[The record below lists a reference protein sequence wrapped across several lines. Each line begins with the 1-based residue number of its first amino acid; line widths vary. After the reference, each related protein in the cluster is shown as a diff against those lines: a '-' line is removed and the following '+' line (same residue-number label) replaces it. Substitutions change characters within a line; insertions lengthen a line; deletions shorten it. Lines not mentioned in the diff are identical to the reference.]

1 MADSKSRGPIKPL
14 PSVAVTAAAASQMLR
29 NAAKAR
35 GARDKNWAKCGQ
47 CECPVEIAAL
57 PSRALRFTMGEPFEL
72 STLDVSFKDVVVHA
86 VTART
91 LSVTNN
97 SGTRLDFTVRV
108 PCADKIEVQP
118 NRCSVM
124 PGESASFV
132 IKLRVAR
139 LPAGRRRV
147 DAVFKEYIFFK
158 TDFIEKRVSIS
169 YSLAAEQPSAS
180 GKAGAVSRSMED
192 LREAAASQV
201 FDKAGSVLRSTG
213 HGHQQQQL
221 KEGLAIAAHE
231 AERHSAT
238 ILQLQNELQAVQH
251 ELQSAKS
258 DASFAEAVREEL
270 HSAFPD
276 VNRLANLV
284 MDRERAENEARDA
297 RVLALLKSKD
307 ERISSLEA
315 HLADTR
321 DELQSS
327 HSSCQQLQ
335 SQLSNSERER
345 ERLSAQVS
353 ELVNLPSLLS
363 QSQKQ
368 VAALESRVQEMEPSV
383 RKAAAAQRELRDL
396 ASEIERFRARAAE
409 LEESHRGV
417 LNDQQR
423 VTASNLDL
431 SRRAAVA
438 EEQVDRL
445 VREMGSSK
453 SGSAS
458 HNVAAYIA
466 RITELENTNSILE
479 SSLQKLRQTMD
490 RQQGGSS
497 VSRSD
502 VAMSFEAATNE
513 ALKQRIVKLQRQLF
527 QSHAHCVA
535 VASKTL
541 SLK

>member
-1 MADSKSRGPIKPL
+1 
-14 PSVAVTAAAASQMLR
+14 
-29 NAAKAR
+29 
-35 GARDKNWAKCGQ
+35 
-47 CECPVEIAAL
+47 
-57 PSRALRFTMGEPFEL
+57 MGDPFEL

-86 VTART
+86 VASRN

-118 NRCSVM
+118 NRCSIM

-132 IKLRVAR
+132 VKLRVAR

-147 DAVFKEYIFFK
+147 DAVYKEYIFFK
-158 TDFIEKRVSIS
+158 TDFIEKRVAIS
-169 YSLAAEQPSAS
+169 YSLAADQPSAS

-192 LREAAASQV
+192 LREAAASQIS
-201 FDKAGSVLRSTG
+201 DKSASLLRGTAQNHS
-213 HGHQQQQL
+213 HLQS
-221 KEGLAIAAHE
+221 KDSSAMASAHE
-231 AERHSAT
+231 ADHAAAT
-238 ILQLQNELQAVQH
+238 ISMLQNELLAAQH
-251 ELQSAKS
+251 QLHSAQSE
-258 DASFAEAVREEL
+258 ASFAHAVRQEL
-270 HSAFPD
+270 DSSFPD

-284 MDRERAENEARDA
+284 MDRERSEHEARDA

-307 ERISSLEA
+307 ERILSLETQ
-315 HLADTR
+315 LASVKE
-321 DELQSS
+321 ELQTSRAS
-327 HSSCQQLQ
+327 IQQLQ
-335 SQLSNSERER
+335 SKLSSSERDRESLSVQVSDLSN
-345 ERLSAQVS
+345 
-353 ELVNLPSLLS
+353 LPALLS

-368 VAALESRVQEMEPSV
+368 VSALESRIQEMEPSV
-383 RKAAAAQRELRDL
+383 RKAAGAQRELRDL

-417 LNDQQR
+417 LVEQQR
-423 VTASNLDL
+423 ATAANLEL

-445 VREMGSSK
+445 VRELGSSK
-453 SGSAS
+453 SGSSS
-458 HNVAAYIA
+458 HNVAAYIS

-490 RQQGGSS
+490 RQQGGSG

-502 VAMSFEAATNE
+502 VTMSFEAATND
-513 ALKQRIVKLQRQLF
+513 ALKLRIVKLQRQLF

-535 VASKTL
+535 VATKTL

>member
-1 MADSKSRGPIKPL
+1 VI
-14 PSVAVTAAAASQMLR
+14 V
-29 NAAKAR
+29 NKAL
-35 GARDKNWAKCGQ
+35 KTQK
-47 CECPVEIAAL
+47 
-57 PSRALRFTMGEPFEL
+57 LRFEMGDPFEL

-86 VTART
+86 VASRN

-118 NRCSVM
+118 NRCSIM

-132 IKLRVAR
+132 VKLRVAR

-147 DAVFKEYIFFK
+147 DAVYKEYIFFK
-158 TDFIEKRVSIS
+158 TDFIEKRVAIS
-169 YSLAAEQPSAS
+169 YSLAADQPSAS

-192 LREAAASQV
+192 LREAAASQIS
-201 FDKAGSVLRSTG
+201 DKSASLLRGTAQNHSHLQSKDSSAMTS
-213 HGHQQQQL
+213 
-221 KEGLAIAAHE
+221 AHE
-231 AERHSAT
+231 ADHAAAT
-238 ILQLQNELQAVQH
+238 ISMLQNELLAAQH
-251 ELQSAKS
+251 QLHSAQSE
-258 DASFAEAVREEL
+258 ASFAHAVRQEL
-270 HSAFPD
+270 DSSFPD

-284 MDRERAENEARDA
+284 MDRERSEHEARDA

-307 ERISSLEA
+307 ERILSLETQ
-315 HLADTR
+315 LASVKE
-321 DELQSS
+321 ELQTSRAS
-327 HSSCQQLQ
+327 IQQLQ
-335 SQLSNSERER
+335 SKLSSSERDRESLSVQVSDLSN
-345 ERLSAQVS
+345 
-353 ELVNLPSLLS
+353 LPALLS

-368 VAALESRVQEMEPSV
+368 VSALESRIQEMEPSV
-383 RKAAAAQRELRDL
+383 RKAAGAQRELRDL

-417 LNDQQR
+417 LVEQQR
-423 VTASNLDL
+423 ATAANLEL

-445 VREMGSSK
+445 VRELGSSK
-453 SGSAS
+453 SGSSS
-458 HNVAAYIA
+458 HNVAAYIS

-490 RQQGGSS
+490 RQQGGSG

-502 VAMSFEAATNE
+502 VTMSFEAATND
-513 ALKQRIVKLQRQLF
+513 ALKLRIVKLQRQLF

-535 VASKTL
+535 VATKTL

>member
-1 MADSKSRGPIKPL
+1 MQSRK
-14 PSVAVTAAAASQMLR
+14 
-29 NAAKAR
+29 
-35 GARDKNWAKCGQ
+35 
-47 CECPVEIAAL
+47 
-57 PSRALRFTMGEPFEL
+57 LRFKMGEPFEM

-86 VTART
+86 VASRN

-97 SGTRLDFTVRV
+97 SGTRLDFAVRV
-108 PCADKIEVQP
+108 PCADKIEVLP

-147 DAVFKEYIFFK
+147 DAVYKEYVFFK
-158 TDFIEKRVSIS
+158 TDFIEKRVAIS
-169 YSLAAEQPSAS
+169 YSLAADQPSAS

-192 LREAAASQV
+192 LREAAAAQIS
-201 FDKAGSVLRSTG
+201 DKSGSISRVTAQSHSHLHSKDNSFMIT
-213 HGHQQQQL
+213 
-221 KEGLAIAAHE
+221 AAQE
-231 AERHSAT
+231 ADQAAAT
-238 ILQLQNELQAVQH
+238 ILQLQNELSAVQH
-251 ELQSAKS
+251 QLQSAQS
-258 DASFAEAVREEL
+258 DASFALAVRQEL
-270 HSAFPD
+270 DSSFPD

-284 MDRERAENEARDA
+284 MDHERSEHEARDA

-307 ERISSLEA
+307 ERISSLETQ
-315 HLADTR
+315 LTVVKE
-321 DELQSS
+321 ELQTSRAS
-327 HSSCQQLQ
+327 LQQLQ
-335 SQLSNSERER
+335 SKLSSSERDR
-345 ERLSAQVS
+345 EILSAQVS
-353 ELVNLPSLLS
+353 DLSALPVLLS

-368 VAALESRVQEMEPSV
+368 VTALESRIQEMEPSV
-383 RKAAAAQRELRDL
+383 RKAASAQRELREL

-409 LEESHRGV
+409 LEDSHRGV

-423 VTASNLDL
+423 ATAANLEL

-445 VREMGSSK
+445 VRELGSSK

-458 HNVAAYIA
+458 HNVAAYIS

-490 RQQGGSS
+490 RQQGGSG

-502 VAMSFEAATNE
+502 VTMSFEAATND
-513 ALKQRIVKLQRQLF
+513 ALKLRIVKLQRQLF

-535 VASKTL
+535 VATKTL